1 MSLKCS
7 METNC
12 SHRHATCASG
22 KRKNECR
29 FAYVT
34 ADYDLS
40 SSMPVTDFIIICLS
54 VYAHVHVCTLG
65 VGGGGGGGGI
75 LTGVGGKFQNTL
87 DPLFFSFLFLNLWK

>member
-54 VYAHVHVCTLG
+54 VYAHVHACTL
-65 VGGGGGGGGI
+65 GGGGGGGGI
-75 LTGVGGKFQNTL
+75 LTGVGGGGGNFRMLWT
-87 DPLFFSFLFLNLWK
+87 PFFLFLF